1 MAIVKLVLK
10 WMGYLNEKFVSR
22 SIMGNFMIIN
32 KEHAIRPSSAAATEY
47 TLSPI
52 GKQFSHKREEIG
64 PDLPC
69 PVPC

>member
-32 KEHAIRPSSAAATEY
+32 KEHAIRPSSAATEF
-47 TLSPI
+47 TESNWKTIFP
-52 GKQFSHKREEIG
+52 
-64 PDLPC
+64 
-69 PVPC
+69 